1 MALSVSD
8 DLMAPEVIADPHSYY
23 RRLRDQNPVHWNDRW
38 GSWVLTR
45 HDDVVQVLRDSEAFS
60 SDRMGYLERE
70 LTENE
75 VEPIAPIFDILSRWI
90 VFTDPP
96 LHTKLRMLVNRKFS
110 PKMVE
115 TYRGTVR
122 KIVNDVLDE
131 IEPQGHMEV
140 VRDFAYQVPMTVILE
155 LMGVPD
161 LIRVKIKEWSEQLGL
176 FFFIRADDPRRR
188 QFAAQGVSALAGHLT
203 HYLTHVID
211 EKAKNPDNDLIS
223 RLLRAEMDGELTR
236 DDVVATCVL
245 LALGGHETTMNL
257 IANGTLALIRHP
269 DQWERLKEDPGIIKT
284 AVEEL
289 LRYDGSVMTTVRWAR
304 RDVEIGGET
313 IKAGQ
318 RVLVGLSGANRDPA
332 QFEDPDVLDL
342 TRDPNLHVAF
352 AHGIHVCVGAPL
364 ARMEVQEAFMALTS
378 RLPCPT
384 LETEELEYLPT
395 VVGRSLRA
403 LRVVF

>member
-1 MALSVSD
+1 M
-8 DLMAPEVIADPHSYY
+8 
-23 RRLRDQNPVHWNDRW
+23 NPR
-38 GSWVLTR
+38 
-45 HDDVVQVLRDSEAFS
+45 
-60 SDRMGYLERE
+60 
-70 LTENE
+70 
-75 VEPIAPIFDILSRWI
+75 P
-90 VFTDPP
+90 
-96 LHTKLRMLVNRKFS
+96 
-110 PKMVE
+110 
-115 TYRGTVR
+115 
-122 KIVNDVLDE
+122 
-131 IEPQGHMEV
+131 
-140 VRDFAYQVPMTVILE
+140 
-155 LMGVPD
+155 
-161 LIRVKIKEWSEQLGL
+161 
-176 FFFIRADDPRRR
+176 
-188 QFAAQGVSALAGHLT
+188 
-203 HYLTHVID
+203 
-211 EKAKNPDNDLIS
+211 
-223 RLLRAEMDGELTR
+223 
-236 DDVVATCVL
+236 
-245 LALGGHETTMNL
+245 LGGHETTINL

-318 RVLVGLSGANRDPA
+318 RVLVGRSGANRDPD

-364 ARMEVQEAFMALTS
+364 ARMEVQEAFTALTS
-378 RLPCPT
+378 RLPCPK